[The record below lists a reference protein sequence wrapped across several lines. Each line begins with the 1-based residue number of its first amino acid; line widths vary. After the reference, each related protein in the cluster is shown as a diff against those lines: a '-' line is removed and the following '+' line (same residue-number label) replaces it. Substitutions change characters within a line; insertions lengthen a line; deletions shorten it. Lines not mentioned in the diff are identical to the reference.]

1 MLEPLP
7 CRRFA
12 ASEPGAQ
19 TNKVE
24 SNGKDVSNYEVEC
37 LVVATAAG
45 PELLAGFWT
54 AVFFVCGRRAFG
66 KRMSALKAQ
75 YMASILVRTLW
86 DNQTVDPLSV
96 FAGHVQ
102 ATADDCLTQIRT
114 IMAIEQDTT
123 SPGQQTS
130 SRGDS
135 RGHRGSA
142 AVLPPLNPCGTKV
155 TALSA
160 LQVKL
165 GELLWCIMQ
174 MVWSGGP
181 THCCWDASG
190 EDDTVAASEASAHD
204 LEVYLTELISR
215 PLQKWQRLAL
225 FRAVDALSDGL
236 EKLGER
242 LPWKEAELAS
252 AACQRALGAI

>member
-102 ATADDCLTQIRT
+102 ATADDCLAQIKA
-114 IMAIEQDTT
+114 IVAIEHDTQA
-123 SPGQQTS
+123 SPASQPRLATS
-130 SRGDS
+130 SRWL
-135 RGHRGSA
+135 RGSA
-142 AVLPPLNPCGTKV
+142 AMLPPLTPCG
-155 TALSA
+155 ALST

-165 GELLWCIMQ
+165 NELVWCIMQ
-174 MVWSGGP
+174 TVWSGCP
-181 THCCWDASG
+181 TQNCWESFC
-190 EDDTVAASEASAHD
+190 ENDTVTASEARTRD
-204 LEVYLTELISR
+204 LEVYLTELINR
-215 PLQKWQRLAL
+215 PLNKWQRLSL
-225 FRAVDALSDGL
+225 FRAVDGLSDGL
-236 EKLGER
+236 QKLGER
-242 LPWKEAELAS
+242 LPWKEAELAA
-252 AACQRALGAI
+252 AACQRALGAM